1 MPRCSS
7 AYRAARGKSLPT
19 TPTTCTGWRM
29 APATLKNTA
38 EPPGASAVSPNGVAT
53 ESRATDPTTRS
64 DTLHP
69 VRGADAHEG
78 ESVRQHLA
86 HGARQHE
93 PRRLLRRAEHAIL
106 VIPRV
111 DHPGQPL
118 QVAGDPEDAAQARVR
133 HLHVVDR
140 VLLGLALGE
149 VHVEYEM

>member
-29 APATLKNTA
+29 DPATLKNTA
-38 EPPGASAVSPNGVAT
+38 EPPSASAVSPTGVAT

-69 VRGADAHEG
+69 ARGADAHER
-78 ESVRQHLA
+78 EAVRQHLA

-93 PRRLLRRAEHAIL
+93 PRRLLRLLQHAIL

-111 DHPGQPL
+111 GQPGQPL
-118 QVAGDPEDAAQARVR
+118 EVAGDTVR
-133 HLHVVDR
+133 LERRGGPRQDRKSTRLNSSHLVISYAV
-140 VLLGLALGE
+140 
-149 VHVEYEM
+149 

>member
-29 APATLKNTA
+29 DPATLKNTA
-38 EPPGASAVSPNGVAT
+38 EPPSASAVSPNGVVT

-69 VRGADAHEG
+69 VRGADAHER
-78 ESVRQHLA
+78 EAVRQHLA

-93 PRRLLRRAEHAIL
+93 PRRLLRLLQHREIHPVRGGGLGRAT
-106 VIPRV
+106 
-111 DHPGQPL
+111 
-118 QVAGDPEDAAQARVR
+118 GDPEDAAQARVR
-133 HLHVVDR
+133 HLHVEDG
-140 VLLGLALGE
+140 VLFGLALGE
-149 VHVEYEM
+149 VDVEHEM

>member
-7 AYRAARGKSLPT
+7 ACSAARGKSLPT

-29 APATLKNTA
+29 DPATLKNTA
-38 EPPGASAVSPNGVAT
+38 EPPSASAVSPNGVAT

-78 ESVRQHLA
+78 ESVRQHLTY
-86 HGARQHE
+86 GASHPG
-93 PRRLLRRAEHAIL
+93 PRRLLRLAEHAIL

-111 DHPGQPL
+111 RQPGQPL
-118 QVAGDPEDAAQARVR
+118 EVAGDPVR
-133 HLHVVDR
+133 
-140 VLLGLALGE
+140 LALARAD
-149 VHVEYEM
+149 